1 MKLNQYEW
9 DPESDVLGNGAFAE
23 VFRAKDSS
31 GHYAALKIYREAI
44 VKGST
49 AGGFQSKY
57 TLEEEYK
64 KGELLSHTN
73 VIRYQNLDYIVH
85 VDSMQRTA
93 SYPVLVMEYA
103 DAGSLSG
110 WLKSTTPPTGS
121 EAIKIT
127 REILSGLAYLHQQG
141 IIHRDLKPGNILFK
155 KDRMGNK
162 VVKISDFGISR
173 DVLEDNINR
182 PSATAGVG
190 TIDYMAPEQLLKKT
204 YGLNGEI
211 SNRTDLWAVGIML
224 YRMLSGKMPFGQ
236 ENKDYENI
244 HSEIITN
251 EPDYSIVP
259 SKYQPVIK
267 ACLQKHAGARP
278 ADADAVI
285 KMLDSAPEQRTEGDT
300 TMIDNNG
307 RIKIKPDPFKD
318 KKKEAIIPQKSSPTG
333 KYIAIAAGVIL
344 VVVLAIKFSHGST
357 EQVTNMSLRDSS
369 NVQYTYTGTLR
380 NGLPEGT
387 GKAVYPDKTYSGEF
401 KNGKPEGS
409 DTITYSAGTKYMGE
423 VKNYVPN
430 GKGVCYFNDKSKYD
444 GEWKN
449 NARDGQG
456 TYTYSN
462 GAIYKGEWKSNARD
476 GQGTYTQ
483 PFGLSYQG
491 SWKNDHWDG
500 QGTLTKA
507 NGDKYTGEFRGGY
520 MDGNGTYWINRNDN
534 NKGDKYTG
542 SFQTDQYS
550 GNGTYQWTNGDVYVG
565 SWKDSKRSGYG
576 TMTFHDG
583 SKYVGDWSND
593 KENGTGTLY
602 DANGRQIYSG
612 LFLNNVQL

>member
-23 VFRAKDSS
+23 VFKAKDNN

-44 VKGST
+44 IKGST
-49 AGGFQSKY
+49 GGGFQSKY

-64 KGELLSHTN
+64 KGELLAHTN
-73 VIRYQNLDYIVH
+73 VIRYLNLDYIVH
-85 VDSMQRTA
+85 IDSMQRKA
-93 SYPVLVMEYA
+93 SYPVLIMEYA

-110 WLKSTTPPTGS
+110 WLKSTTPPTEA
-121 EAIKIT
+121 EAIRIT
-127 REILSGLAYLHQQG
+127 REILNGLAYLHEQG

-173 DVLEDNINR
+173 DVLEDNTNR

-211 SNRTDLWAVGIML
+211 SNRTDLWALGIML
-224 YRMLSGKMPFGQ
+224 YRMLTGKMPFGE

-244 HSEIITN
+244 HSEIISK
-251 EPDYSIVP
+251 EPDYSRVP

-267 ACLQKHAGARP
+267 ACLQKYASARP

-285 KMLDSAPEQRTEGDT
+285 KMLDAVQKQQDKHDDGERTD
-300 TMIDNNG
+300 ILHDLN
-307 RIKIKPDPFKD
+307 KD
-318 KKKEAIIPQKSSPTG
+318 KNKKKEILVQPKPSPIG
-333 KYIAIAAGVIL
+333 KYIAIAAAVIL

-357 EQVTNMSLRDSS
+357 EQVTNMLLRDSS
-369 NVQYTYTGTLR
+369 NVQYTYTGALR
-380 NGLPEGT
+380 KGMPDGT
-387 GKAVYPDKTYSGEF
+387 GKAVYNNKTYSGDF
-401 KNGKPEGS
+401 KNGKPEGK
-409 DTITYSAGTKYMGE
+409 DTISYSNNTKYIGD

-430 GKGVCYFNDKSKYD
+430 GKGICFFNDNGKYD

-449 NARDGQG
+449 N
-456 TYTYSN
+456 T
-462 GAIYKGEWKSNARD
+462 RD

-483 PFGLSYQG
+483 PYGITYEG
-491 SWKNDHWDG
+491 GWKNNLWDG

-507 NGDKYTGEFRGGY
+507 NGDKYTGDFKNGFME
-520 MDGNGTYWINRNDN
+520 GNGTYWINRNDEY
-534 NKGDKYTG
+534 KGDKYTG
-542 SFQTDQYS
+542 AFQNSQYS
-550 GNGTYQWTNGDVYVG
+550 GTGTYQWHNGDVYAG
-565 SWKDSKRSGYG
+565 SWKDSKRNGYG

-583 SKYVGDWSND
+583 TKYVGDWSND

-602 DANGRQIYSG
+602 DANGQQTYSG
-612 LFLNNVQL
+612 LFLNNVHL